1 MRRLLDRDRIV
12 CHASECRR
20 ETHATRLQA
29 ASKVSRSSA
38 ARLRTPA
45 TVSLPPAAESQM
57 PATGSRPPA
66 TGSRPPASAPR
77 SPGSLF
83 RPPGLAGRSQA
94 LPVKEQ
100 TEANHI
106 GTSPSPLFMG
116 SKICIFDFIRQN
128 RPSSIQARGP
138 RKTRM
143 ILKSI
148 QQRFCAIFEGLKR
161 YHLSPAGSPRHP
173 DRPPVFPTH
182 ASIDGSRIFAAF
194 QARF

>member
-66 TGSRPPASAPR
+66 SAPR

-100 TEANHI
+100 TEANLI
-106 GTSPSPLFMG
+106 GTSPSALFMR
-116 SKICIFDFIRQN
+116 SNICISDFIRQN